1 MSDTDSA
8 PISQV
13 PTIVPAGCEVCD
25 GSGAV
30 KGTAGQLVTYCECH
44 AGARLKS
51 ASEKRLPK
59 IAAEKAAKRIGLT
72 GVNDNSRVVR
82 VDRTCLNCRAEKP
95 TACHRCKGD
104 RVSVVVIRNGSGWR

>member
-1 MSDTDSA
+1 MVARDDE
-8 PISQV
+8 PISQL
-13 PTIVPAGCEVCD
+13 PTLIPSCCEVCGCT
-25 GSGAV
+25 GSI
-30 KGTAGQLVTYCECH
+30 KETPGQLVTYCECH

-72 GVNDNSRVVR
+72 GVNDHSRVVR
-82 VDRTCLNCRAEKP
+82 VERSCLNCKAEKP

-104 RVSVVVIRNGSGWR
+104 RVSVVVIRNGTGWQ